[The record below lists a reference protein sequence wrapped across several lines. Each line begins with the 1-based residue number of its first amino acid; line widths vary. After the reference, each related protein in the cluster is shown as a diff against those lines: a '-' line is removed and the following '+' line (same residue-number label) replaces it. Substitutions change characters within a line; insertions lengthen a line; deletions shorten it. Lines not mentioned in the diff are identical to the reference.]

1 TTKNETESNHSA
13 GDFLDLQRN
22 NRSLEAMAG
31 FREDVVAIA
40 VKPGEPA
47 QLPGAWVTSAF
58 FDVLGTPPALGRPFT
73 KDQSAAGEKLI
84 VLSHAGWQQ
93 LFGTDAGVV
102 GRRVRVNGDGY

>member
-1 TTKNETESNHSA
+1 MLLRPLPFRDEARIVKVSTATRNETDSNHSA

-40 VKPGEPA
+40 VKPGEPV
-47 QLPGAWVTSAF
+47 QLQGAWVTSAF

-73 KDQSAAGEKLI
+73 KDQSAAGR
-84 VLSHAGWQQ
+84 SSSC
-93 LFGTDAGVV
+93 
-102 GRRVRVNGDGY
+102 